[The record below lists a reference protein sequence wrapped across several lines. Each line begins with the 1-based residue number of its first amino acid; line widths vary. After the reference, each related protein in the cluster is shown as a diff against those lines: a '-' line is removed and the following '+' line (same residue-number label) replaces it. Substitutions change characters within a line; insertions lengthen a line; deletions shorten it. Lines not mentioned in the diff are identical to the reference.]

1 MLRCVCFV
9 VVFLIGES
17 RTHHRLERRGKLA
30 GREAGQE
37 LKVEG
42 EGMGPREEV
51 HIEQEGEGPL

>member
-1 MLRCVCFV
+1 M

-17 RTHHRLERRGKLA
+17 RTRYRLERWGKLA

-37 LKVEG
+37 WKVEG